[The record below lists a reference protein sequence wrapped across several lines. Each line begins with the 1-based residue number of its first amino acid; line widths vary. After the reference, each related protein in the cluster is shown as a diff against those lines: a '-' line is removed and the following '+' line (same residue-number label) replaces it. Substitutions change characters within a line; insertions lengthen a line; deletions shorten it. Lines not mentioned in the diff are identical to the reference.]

1 MRKREALLT
10 EVLCP
15 ICVTKVGQLPPWF
28 AVGQKDPRHRMLQ
41 YSEITS
47 KICISGRME
56 THDQTV
62 GQSPHTGILPHQN
75 DRMYFIDDYDLRS
88 LLSVALCPQR
98 GSRDIKARQRDF
110 VIYRKEG
117 KNGSNNSTSANFK
130 WLFEKAVN
138 MYLKKILVLAKK
150 VVKN

>member
-1 MRKREALLT
+1 MWQ
-10 EVLCP
+10 
-15 ICVTKVGQLPPWF
+15 KVGQLPPWF

-41 YSEITS
+41 YSQITL
-47 KICISGRME
+47 KNCIAGRME

-62 GQSPHTGILPHQN
+62 GQSPETDILPHQN
-75 DRMYFIDDYDLRS
+75 DRTYFIDDYDLRS

-117 KNGSNNSTSANFK
+117 KSGSYNSLLANFK

-138 MYLKKILVLAKK
+138 MYFKKIPVLAKK

>member
-1 MRKREALLT
+1 MR
-10 EVLCP
+10 P
-15 ICVTKVGQLPPWF
+15 KVGQLPPWF

-110 VIYRKEG
+110 VIFLYIVVVSFLCSKFKCFGMFRKFDG
-117 KNGSNNSTSANFK
+117 TD
-130 WLFEKAVN
+130 V
-138 MYLKKILVLAKK
+138 
-150 VVKN
+150 

>member
-1 MRKREALLT
+1 
-10 EVLCP
+10 
-15 ICVTKVGQLPPWF
+15 
-28 AVGQKDPRHRMLQ
+28 
-41 YSEITS
+41 
-47 KICISGRME
+47 
-56 THDQTV
+56 
-62 GQSPHTGILPHQN
+62 
-75 DRMYFIDDYDLRS
+75 MYFIDDYDLRS